1 MDNNENNV
9 EDIVDEKTNDII
21 DNTGESLE
29 KETVALSEE
38 DNTTEESSLEKEEE
52 SNSQAQSVRTS
63 NIDEIMGDVEFV
75 MTREINPEEV
85 EAELAKSKKAKA
97 AKNAKKKA
105 AEAAAI
111 ADVKPEERRALRRQ
125 KRKHDR
131 RVAFI
136 AFILILIV
144 LVAAGIFGK
153 GFVQN
158 WWEERKAVVEPT
170 PVAVEVVEEPEE
182 IEEVPEI
189 EFTPEI
195 IEEPEEPEVV
205 EPEETPEE
213 IFDKMLDEMIA
224 EMSLEDKVAGLF
236 IITPEALT
244 GQSNVTKAGD
254 GTKAALEQYAIGGLI
269 YSKSNITS
277 ADQIK
282 EMIANTSSYSK
293 YPLFFGV
300 DEEGGD
306 VTRVQSGLKLDKI
319 PTAAELGEADDTVAV
334 YDTYSG
340 IANYLTEYGFN
351 LDFAPVADTLTNSD
365 NTSIGKRAF
374 STNSEIVAKMIPQ
387 AVLGLQNAGVSACLK
402 HWPGQGNADADTHEG
417 IATTDRNQ
425 EQMDQVEFAP
435 FRAGIEAGVDMIM
448 VSHISAP
455 ELTGDNTPCSLSKDV
470 ITGIL
475 RDEMDYD
482 GIIITDALDMSAVSE
497 YYGADEAAIKALK
510 AGCDMILMPEDFV
523 LAFDGVVAAVQNGT
537 ISEERINDCLKR
549 VYRVKYADALSNE
562 LAE

>member
-1 MDNNENNV
+1 MIDNNENNI
-9 EDIVDEKTNDII
+9 DSIVDEKTNDII
-21 DNTGESLE
+21 DTSDEGMEIIKDRS
-29 KETVALSEE
+29 SEE
-38 DNTTEESSLEKEEE
+38 DASAKEKEVTDETQ
-52 SNSQAQSVRTS
+52 NGRTS

-85 EAELAKSKKAKA
+85 EAELEKHKKAKA
-97 AKNAKKKA
+97 AKSAKKKA
-105 AEAAAI
+105 AKAAAI
-111 ADVKPEERRALRRQ
+111 SSVKPEERRAIRRQ

-131 RVAFI
+131 RVAFV
-136 AFILILIV
+136 AFILILVV
-144 LVAAGIFGK
+144 LAVAGIFGK

-158 WWEERKAVVEPT
+158 WLEDRKVVADST
-170 PVAVEVVEEPEE
+170 PVAIETIEEPEE

-213 IFDKMLDEMIA
+213 LFDKMLDEMIA

-244 GQSNVTKAGD
+244 GQTNVTKAGD
-254 GTKAALEQYAIGGLI
+254 GTKTALEQYAVGGII
-269 YSKSNITS
+269 YFKANIS
-277 ADQIK
+277 SSDQVK
-282 EMIANTSSYSK
+282 EMIANTASYSK

-300 DEEGGD
+300 DEEGGE
-306 VTRVQSGLKLDKI
+306 VARVQAALKLDKI
-319 PTAAELGEADDTVAV
+319 PTAADLGKADDEAAV
-334 YDTYSG
+334 YDTYNG

-351 LDFAPVADTLTNSD
+351 LDFAPVADTLTNPD
-365 NTSIGKRAF
+365 NKSIGDRAF
-374 STNSEIVAKMIPQ
+374 STNSEVVTKMIPQ

-402 HWPGQGNADADTHEG
+402 HWPGQGNADLDTHEG
-417 IATTDRNQ
+417 LATTDRTK
-425 EQMDQVEFAP
+425 EQMNEVEFAP
-435 FRAGIEAGVDMIM
+435 FRAGIDAGVDMIM
-448 VSHISAP
+448 VGHLAAP
-455 ELTGDNTPCSLSKDV
+455 EITGDNTPCSLSKEV

-475 RDEMDYD
+475 RDELDYD
-482 GIIITDALDMSAVSE
+482 GIIITDALNMSAVSE

-510 AGCDMILMPEDFV
+510 AGCDMLLMPEDFV

-549 VYRVKYADALSNE
+549 VYRVKYADALNTES
-562 LAE
+562 AE